1 MHGPVKQKGWWVSR
15 VSPMV
20 LEPTFQTTEK
30 RIMDALGPI
39 VLRRRVQQDHVLS
52 QLNSHHQAD

>member
-1 MHGPVKQKGWWVSR
+1 MA
-15 VSPMV
+15 
-20 LEPTFQTTEK
+20 LEPIFQTTEK

-39 VLRRRVQQDHVLS
+39 VLLRHVQQDHVLS